1 MLSAQRSP
9 NGTLLWRPA
18 PVLTIRMIGN
28 GDWSEVKDRIRRF
41 GSTKGRQI
49 GETCLRLV
57 DPNRATPGAIWFNLI
72 ETGHMGTDRLW
83 RAALST
89 SAPTNTVG
97 DSLRIDMWIDG
108 NVESASFVRDRA
120 RTVTGVRAAV
130 FDPVG
135 NYAVAP
141 GSGVIHDGK
150 CDSGYGND
158 LIVE

>member
-1 MLSAQRSP
+1 MSSRTLRISSDESRGTYAQP
-9 NGTLLWRPA
+9 LA
-18 PVLTIRMIGN
+18 PV
-28 GDWSEVKDRIRRF
+28 
-41 GSTKGRQI
+41 
-49 GETCLRLV
+49 
-57 DPNRATPGAIWFNLI
+57 
-72 ETGHMGTDRLW
+72 GTDRLW
-83 RAALST
+83 RTALAT

-97 DSLRIDMWIDG
+97 DSLWIDMWIDG

-150 CDSGYGND
+150 RDSGYGND